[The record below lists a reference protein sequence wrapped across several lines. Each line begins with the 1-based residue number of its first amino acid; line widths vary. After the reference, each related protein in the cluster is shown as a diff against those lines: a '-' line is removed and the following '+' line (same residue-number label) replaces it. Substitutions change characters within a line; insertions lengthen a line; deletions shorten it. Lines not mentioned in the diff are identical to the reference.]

1 MTPPLA
7 VANGRLSS
15 APVSGVGKFKE
26 PDSLQKIG
34 YFALL
39 AYVFFYLSRTLEI
52 SGLGSLK
59 ITLLLNLVWFSMAVI
74 TGGVFSFF
82 SSRAGAFF
90 TAFALWTL
98 ISLPFSIWRGG
109 SVEIVTSVF
118 RSLSLMGAIVALT
131 VTGKWA
137 LRMIYG
143 IGIGM
148 GAASVAALFKGTVS
162 SRGRLSMD
170 GGTLSDANTL
180 CLAVLMGMPLLW
192 LMSRNARSTMGKLLP
207 LCFVPTILYVAYRT
221 GSRAGLLAL
230 LVMLVLYFIRASG
243 FKKLQMIVLLV
254 VGVTVLASSSDRLL
268 KRFATIPG
276 LSSESAPAD
285 DDEAAAEGSTDGRT
299 YLFLK
304 SLEYTFYNPI
314 VGVGPGQFQVAEHNE
329 AEASNRKSAWHVT
342 HNSYTEVSSECGI
355 PALVFFL
362 GAVFSAFG
370 STARV
375 SKMSVRPGDKDA
387 EDIQQ
392 GGIYLQMSLVTVMV
406 GMFFLSLAYT
416 GLIFIICGL
425 AVVLERTAKAE
436 YMTPSTRRDSS
447 PVPQY
452 APPPIPALSRLR

>member
-1 MTPPLA
+1 MTPPLVA
-7 VANGRLSS
+7 ANGFP
-15 APVSGVGKFKE
+15 ATVPASGRGAFKE

-39 AYVFFYLSRTLEI
+39 VYVFFYLSRTLEI
-52 SGLGSLK
+52 SGLGALK
-59 ITLLLNLVWFSMAVI
+59 ITLLLNLVWFSMALI

-82 SSRAGAFF
+82 SSRSGAFF

-98 ISLPFSIWRGG
+98 VSLPFSAWRGG
-109 SVEIVTSVF
+109 SVETVTSVF
-118 RSLSLMGAIVALT
+118 RSLSIMGAIVALT

-162 SRGRLSMD
+162 ARGRLAMD
-170 GGTLSDANTL
+170 GGTLSDSNTL
-180 CLAVLMGMPLLW
+180 CLAVLMGMPMLW
-192 LMSRNARSTMGKLLP
+192 LMSRNARSTIGKLLP

-230 LVMLVLYFIRASG
+230 LVMLILYFVRASG
-243 FKKLQMIVLLV
+243 FKKAQMIALMVI
-254 VGVTVLASSSDRLL
+254 GAAVLASSSDRLL

-276 LSSESAPAD
+276 LSSEGAPAD

-304 SLEYTFYNPI
+304 SLEYTLYNPL
-314 VGVGPGQFQVAEHNE
+314 VGVGPGQFQVAEHAE
-329 AEASNRKSAWHVT
+329 AEAQNRKAAWHVT

-355 PALVFFL
+355 PALIFFL
-362 GAVFSAFG
+362 GAVFSAFRAT
-370 STARV
+370 SRV
-375 SKMSVRPGDKDA
+375 AKMPVRPGDKDA
-387 EDIQQ
+387 EDIRQ
-392 GGIYLQMSLVTVMV
+392 GGAYLQLSMITVMV

-416 GLIFIICGL
+416 GLIFIISGL
-425 AVVLERTAKAE
+425 AVALERNAQAE
-436 YMTPSTRRDSS
+436 YMHPAARTAGSKVAPAT
-447 PVPQY
+447 
-452 APPPIPALSRLR
+452 PPPIPALSRLR

>member
-1 MTPPLA
+1 M
-7 VANGRLSS
+7 GH
-15 APVSGVGKFKE
+15 FKE

-39 AYVFFYLSRTLEI
+39 FYVFFYLSRTLEI
-52 SGLGSLK
+52 SGLGALK
-59 ITLLLNLVWFSMAVI
+59 ITLLLNLVWFAMALI

-82 SSRAGAFF
+82 ATRAGAFF

-98 ISLPFSIWRGG
+98 ISLPFSVWRGG
-109 SVEIVTSVF
+109 SVETVTSVF
-118 RSLSLMGAIVALT
+118 RSLSIMGAIVALT

-148 GAASVAALFKGTVS
+148 GAASVAAIFKGTVS
-162 SRGRLSMD
+162 ARGRLAMD
-170 GGTLSDANTL
+170 GGTLSDSNTL
-180 CLAVLMGMPLLW
+180 CLAVLMGMPMLW
-192 LMSRNARSTMGKLLP
+192 LMSRNARGTVGKLLP

-221 GSRAGLLAL
+221 GSRAGMLAL
-230 LVMLVLYFIRASG
+230 TVMLVLYFIRASG
-243 FKKLQMIVLLV
+243 FKKMQMIALMV
-254 VGVTVLASSSDRLL
+254 VGVAVLATSSDRLL

-276 LSSESAPAD
+276 LSSEQGPAD

-304 SLEYTFYNPI
+304 SLEFTFYNPI
-314 VGVGPGQFQVAEHNE
+314 VGVGPGQFQVAEN
-329 AEASNRKSAWHVT
+329 AESVAQNRKAAWHVT

-370 STARV
+370 ATARV
-375 SKMSVRPGDKDA
+375 AKMSVRPGDKDA
-387 EDIQQ
+387 EDIRQ
-392 GGIYLQMSLVTVMV
+392 GGIYLQMSLVTLMV

-416 GLIFIICGL
+416 GLIFIISGL
-425 AVVLERTAKAE
+425 AVALERAAKAE
-436 YMTPSTRRDSS
+436 YMTPASRSVS
-447 PVPQY
+447 NPVPL
-452 APPPIPALSRLR
+452 ASLAPIPALSRIR